1 MHYRPIYLVNNL
13 VYTFLIHQLEE
24 LVENHQLY
32 QQDTITIEGII
43 NIIKIELIICAITI
57 DVINDQAPENFK
69 SSLLILPSFKVCF

>member
-1 MHYRPIYLVNNL
+1 M

-24 LVENHQLY
+24 LVENHQLE

-57 DVINDQAPENFK
+57 DVINDQAPENF
-69 SSLLILPSFKVCF
+69 